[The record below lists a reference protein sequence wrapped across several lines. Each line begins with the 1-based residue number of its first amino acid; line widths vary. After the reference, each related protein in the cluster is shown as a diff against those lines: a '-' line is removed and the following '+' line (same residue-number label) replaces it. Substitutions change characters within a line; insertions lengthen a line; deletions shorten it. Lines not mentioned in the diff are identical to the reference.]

1 MNADT
6 EGYIAIG
13 DIHGCA
19 KTLQALLERLHSE
32 FGTSRRYVFLGD
44 YVDRGPDSKSVID
57 ILIQFDKTHDCVFL
71 RGNHDAM
78 LLSSHKGRYMLDWY
92 DNGGDATMESYQKG
106 DPDKN
111 IPRRHLK
118 FFIDTEL
125 FLDTEHWFF
134 VHGGVPT
141 DRTIAE
147 SIKDES
153 LYSSF
158 LWRREHIEAEDNK
171 WEKTVVFG
179 HTPVRSPIT
188 GKNMLG
194 IDTGC
199 VYESYGKL
207 TAAILP
213 ENDFIQQKR
222 IDF

>member
-1 MNADT
+1 MSSEP
-6 EGYIAIG
+6 EGFIAIG

-19 KTLQALLERLHSE
+19 KTLTALLDRLHEE
-32 FGTSRRYVFLGD
+32 FGTTRTYVFVGD
-44 YVDRGPDSKSVID
+44 YVDRGPDSKSVVD
-57 ILIQFDKTHDCVFL
+57 ILLKFDKEHDCVFL

-78 LLSSHKGRYMLDWY
+78 LLSSHQGSYMLDWF

-106 DPDKN
+106 NPDKK
-111 IPRRHLK
+111 IPLPHLQ
-118 FFIDTEL
+118 FFINTKL
-125 FLDTEHWFF
+125 FHDTEHWFF

-147 SIKDES
+147 SIEDES

-158 LWRREHIEAEDNK
+158 LWRRGHIEEEDNK

-179 HTPVRSPIT
+179 HTPVRQPIT
-188 GKNMLG
+188 EKNMIG

-207 TAAILP
+207 TAVILP
-213 ENDFIQQKR
+213 EMDFIQQKR